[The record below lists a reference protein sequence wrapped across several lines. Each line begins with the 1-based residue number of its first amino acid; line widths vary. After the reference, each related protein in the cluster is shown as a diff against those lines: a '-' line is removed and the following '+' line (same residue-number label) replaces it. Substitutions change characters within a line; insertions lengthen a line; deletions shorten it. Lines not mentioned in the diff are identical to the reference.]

1 MAARS
6 MAEHSE
12 QASGGY
18 TKEFVQNKQLFANFI
33 SSHESEFNIRGD
45 FFKKLNEY
53 RRVESAGTY
62 LNNMP
67 NGEVVNWLDGSKT
80 ALQRKCK
87 FTLCFESTNHYGFVT
102 EKIMDAF
109 YSDTIP
115 VYYGS
120 PTVAEIFRA
129 YLKTQTS
136 YINCTKSK
144 NAVE

>member
-1 MAARS
+1 
-6 MAEHSE
+6 
-12 QASGGY
+12 
-18 TKEFVQNKQLFANFI
+18 
-33 SSHESEFNIRGD
+33 
-45 FFKKLNEY
+45 
-53 RRVESAGTY
+53 
-62 LNNMP
+62 MP

-120 PTVAEIFRA
+120 PTVAGIFNKELKEISKDTEQQKALNEVVHSIKKYSLEYRSRHVTDMKE
-129 YLKTQTS
+129 LQTLMEEKRKLQTLQIS
-136 YINCTKSK
+136 F
-144 NAVE
+144 